1 LSKARRRV
9 RIPRSI
15 KPGASRASE
24 AGSKLACLVL
34 AANSGECLG
43 VDLASGAFVRVA
55 GMDPHLA
62 PRPGAYRV
70 AEVTIGRNDDPFD
83 PTRPELVVA
92 SGATKI
98 LGEVTGRRV
107 RHLFAELEARNHLG
121 ATVVSSR
128 GPSIA
133 YVDLDGTAPSLAM
146 IRSRTAE
153 LEVMR
158 ADDATMLAVTFGG
171 VRQRLPV
178 VDQRVVAV
186 ASRATRPLTGA
197 RLERELGYEPSH
209 VLVGLDDVR
218 DGHVRKVVFS
228 LLARP
233 RR

>member
-1 LSKARRRV
+1 
-9 RIPRSI
+9 
-15 KPGASRASE
+15 
-24 AGSKLACLVL
+24 
-34 AANSGECLG
+34 
-43 VDLASGAFVRVA
+43 
-55 GMDPHLA
+55 
-62 PRPGAYRV
+62 
-70 AEVTIGRNDDPFD
+70 
-83 PTRPELVVA
+83 
-92 SGATKI
+92 
-98 LGEVTGRRV
+98 
-107 RHLFAELEARNHLG
+107 
-121 ATVVSSR
+121 
-128 GPSIA
+128 
-133 YVDLDGTAPSLAM
+133 M